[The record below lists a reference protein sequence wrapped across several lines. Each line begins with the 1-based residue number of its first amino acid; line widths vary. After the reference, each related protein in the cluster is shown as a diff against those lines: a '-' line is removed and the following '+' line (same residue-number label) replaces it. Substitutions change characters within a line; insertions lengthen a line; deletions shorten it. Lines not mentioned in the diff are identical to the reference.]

1 MSFKDKHIPCKDY
14 GGEFV
19 FTAGE
24 QEFYAQKGFTNE
36 PTRCPAG
43 RRARKEGR
51 NLTDI
56 TGGRVCPTM
65 YRGMAASPTKPSRR
79 AARPVHGVPMTGR
92 ARMIDHAVSR
102 VDGQAN
108 VPDATGSRIPVR
120 SHPIRSMPQLCVSTR
135 QGGSSLRTSIIHS
148 SMCMSTD
155 RSSARFGG
163 RSRRVIRSRS
173 LSRRVIAVRVR
184 ERSICDDRGET
195 CVVE

>member
-1 MSFKDKHIPCKDY
+1 MSFKDKHIPCKDC

-56 TGGRVCPTM
+56 TGGRVCPHDVSGNGSITDEAIEASGASRPRRSDDWSRS
-65 YRGMAASPTKPSRR
+65 YDRPRGESRGWSGERSRR
-79 AARPVHGVPMTGR
+79 DREPYTGPLPSGPVNATIVRIDPAGR
-92 ARMIDHAVSR
+92 F
-102 VDGQAN
+102 
-108 VPDATGSRIPVR
+108 
-120 SHPIRSMPQLCVSTR
+120 L
-135 QGGSSLRTSIIHS
+135 LRASIIRS

-155 RSSARFGG
+155 RSSARCGG
-163 RSRRVIRSRS
+163 RSRRAIRSQS
-173 LSRRVIAVRVR
+173 LSRRVIAVHVR
-184 ERSICDDRGET
+184 ERSICGNCGET
-195 CVVE
+195 CGVE